1 MVEGWGWGLR
11 TVEAESEERLGLRG
25 EGVEGNRSRGSL
37 RLVESGG
44 GSRRWG

>member
-25 EGVEGNRSRGSL
+25 VEGNRSRGSL